1 MSNKLNE
8 SFEGFVISNQV
19 LLSPGVWNE
28 KHYSLEEIEKS
39 IENTDWSD
47 SSVTALIADHND
59 DDIENLPRSVHD
71 WQGRVENIR
80 FESPNLVGDLRL
92 FDTNSIYKLRD
103 GHANFGISVK
113 VSGDNFN
120 NNVCNFIYKNFSL
133 VVNPAC
139 KDAYIK
145 LSKQEKSGNTFYILN
160 EIKNEGLAEVSN
172 FEEIRKNKKMS
183 VSEFYAIPKDPPS
196 ESKLPIFD
204 AAHVRN
210 ALARFNQVKGVSE
223 EEKKKAYRKII
234 AKAKSF
240 GIHVSEKN
248 SEFIQLKGGNKI
260 TKMVEKLEEAKAEE
274 VKLEEEVEEEPKE
287 EPKAEEPEV
296 KPEEPKSEEKS
307 EEPEVKEEP
316 KEEVK
321 EELSAEDELK
331 VINNAIEI
339 LKAKIP
345 KAVNELSEDSRF
357 SELSARIEKLEQ
369 MVTEKLGEFTQ
380 KLSSLESPGTTEKLS
395 ESKKSSEVLEK
406 LSVEAKNKF
415 SLDENEVS
423 NGTLN
428 FASSLIEK
436 HLK

>member
-1 MSNKLNE
+1 LSYYVRMMRREDIAQIAEIDREAFPTQLPPPNYYNE
-8 SFEGFVISNQV
+8 LQN
-19 LLSPGVWNE
+19 
-28 KHYSLEEIEKS
+28 
-39 IENTDWSD
+39 
-47 SSVTALIADHND
+47 
-59 DDIENLPRSVHD
+59 R
-71 WQGRVENIR
+71 
-80 FESPNLVGDLRL
+80 
-92 FDTNSIYKLRD
+92 
-103 GHANFGISVK
+103 
-113 VSGDNFN
+113 
-120 NNVCNFIYKNFSL
+120 
-133 VVNPAC
+133 
-139 KDAYIK
+139 
-145 LSKQEKSGNTFYILN
+145 
-160 EIKNEGLAEVSN
+160 
-172 FEEIRKNKKMS
+172 
-183 VSEFYAIPKDPPS
+183 
-196 ESKLPIFD
+196 
-204 AAHVRN
+204 
-210 ALARFNQVKGVSE
+210 LARYVVCYSE
-223 EEKKKAYRKII
+223 PE
-234 AKAKSF
+234 
-240 GIHVSEKN
+240 
-248 SEFIQLKGGNKI
+248 
-260 TKMVEKLEEAKAEE
+260 T
-274 VKLEEEVEEEPKE
+274 
-287 EPKAEEPEV
+287 AEEPEV